1 MVNLV
6 SEQLPEDGSIAINDP
21 SEEKEYTIFSELSEK
36 DKLKMEL
43 IEGIRHA
50 SDLKTKTTLIKE
62 AAKKLEKST
71 RTIRRM
77 VSRVEQEGLSA
88 LASTVRSD
96 KGQLRISPEWQ
107 DKIVK
112 LYKKKRRILK
122 KKNQNKKKSEKKLE
136 VNCFQI
142 WKLIEAKAK
151 LSGLKDGE
159 FPSHVTVYKVLEPF
173 LNKKKLRHPGQG
185 LKQFIQTTDGQ
196 LEITHSNQIF
206 QIDHTDS
213 DVLLVD
219 VDGNEIGRPYLT
231 TVIESNSG
239 CIVGFHI
246 SFKKPGSH
254 EVALAL
260 RHAFLPKEYGEEYE
274 LQKTWNVSGIPQY
287 FVTDRAKEF
296 KSNHLKQIAAQLGI
310 ELRLRAYPQEGGLVE
325 RPFGTINTEFLES
338 IPGYTGSNIQKR
350 PRNAENEA
358 CVTLDEFERLLVRYI
373 VDNFNQCSY
382 PRAKNQTRVSRWES
396 MLLEP
401 LEDIDERRLDICLL
415 KSTERKVQRRGQIQ
429 FENSI
434 YKAECLR
441 YCQSEYINLRYDPS
455 NILRLMAYTKEE
467 QGQPAKYLG
476 IIQARDRV
484 EEFSI
489 WEQKAKNKRINF
501 ESKQIDRTSIY
512 SERLDRHQAVENK
525 KKQSKADKRKKEQER
540 IDRDR
545 KGLNIVE
552 FKAPVKDDNQKAIA
566 KLAEGIASQKKLLMM
581 KPVTLKSR
589 QNKPKVK
596 PAKVKASNWDKFVN

>member
-1 MVNLV
+1 MIT
-6 SEQLPEDGSIAINDP
+6 SSPEDPKAKAKNL
-21 SEEKEYTIFSELSEK
+21 EEREYELLTELSEEQK
-36 DKLKMEL
+36 VKLEL
-43 IEGIRHA
+43 IESIRHA
-50 SDLKTKTTLIKE
+50 GDRKTKTKLIEE
-62 AAKKLEKST
+62 AANKLEKST

-77 VSRVEQEGLSA
+77 LKKVEMEGLA
-88 LASTVRSD
+88 GLCSTVRSD
-96 KGQLRISPEWQ
+96 KGEFRISPEWQ
-107 DKIVK
+107 EKIIK
-112 LYKKKRRILK
+112 LYKKKRRLLN
-122 KKNQNKKKSEKKLE
+122 KKNKDKKLE

-142 WKLIEAKAK
+142 WKLIEAEAK

-185 LKQFIQTTDGQ
+185 LKQFIQTTSGQ

-219 VDGNEIGRPYLT
+219 ADGNEIGRPFLT
-231 TVIESNSG
+231 SVIESNSG

-260 RHAFLPKEYGEEYE
+260 RHAFLPKEYAEEYE

-287 FVTDRAKEF
+287 FITDRAKEF

-310 ELRLRAYPQEGGLVE
+310 ELRLRAYPQQGGLVE

-350 PRNAENEA
+350 PQNAEQEA
-358 CVTLDEFERLLVRYI
+358 CFTLDEFERRIVRFI
-373 VDNFNQCSY
+373 VDNYNQNYY

-396 MLLEP
+396 MLLES
-401 LEDIDERRLDICLL
+401 LEEIDERKLDVCLL
-415 KSTERKVQRRGQIQ
+415 KSTQRKLQRKGHVQ
-429 FENSI
+429 FENEI
-434 YKAECLR
+434 YKGECLR
-441 YCQSEYINLRYDPS
+441 YCRSEYITLRYDTS

-467 QGQPAKYLG
+467 DGQPAKYLG
-476 IIQARDRV
+476 IIQARDRT
-484 EEFSI
+484 EAFSI
-489 WEQKAKNKRINF
+489 WEQKAKNKKINR
-501 ESKQIDRTSIY
+501 ESKQLDRTSIY
-512 SERLDRHQAVENK
+512 SERLDRHQAIENK

-540 IDRDR
+540 IDLNRT
-545 KGLNIVE
+545 GLNIVE
-552 FKAPVKDDNQKAIA
+552 FKAPVKDDNQTTTN
-566 KLAEGIASQKKLLMM
+566 SVKKLLPI
-581 KPVTLKSR
+581 KQLTFKKR
-589 QNKPKVK
+589 TNKRKVK
-596 PAKVKASNWDKFVN
+596 PARILDSNWDQFVNK

>member
-1 MVNLV
+1 MMIFYTEKI
-6 SEQLPEDGSIAINDP
+6 SEDVENTADP
-21 SEEKEYTIFSELSEK
+21 SENQEYALLMELSESQ
-36 DKLKMEL
+36 KLKMEL
-43 IEGIRHA
+43 VEGIRHA
-50 SDLKTKTTLIKE
+50 SDRKTKSRLIE
-62 AAKKLEKST
+62 DAANKLEKST

-77 VSRVEQEGLSA
+77 VSKVEQEGLCG

-96 KGQLRISPEWQ
+96 KGQFRTSPEWQ
-107 DKIVK
+107 EKIIK
-112 LYKKKRRILK
+112 LYKQKRRLLN
-122 KKNQNKKKSEKKLE
+122 KKNKDKKLE

-142 WKLIEAKAK
+142 WKLIEAEAK

-219 VDGNEIGRPYLT
+219 VDGNEIGRPFLT
-231 TVIESNSG
+231 SVIESNSG

-260 RHAFLPKEYGEEYE
+260 RHAFLPKEYGEEYK
-274 LQKTWNVSGIPQY
+274 LHKKWNVSGLPQY
-287 FVTDRAKEF
+287 IVTDRAKEF
-296 KSNHLKQIAAQLGI
+296 KSNHLKQIAAHLGI
-310 ELRLRAYPQEGGLVE
+310 ELCLRAYPQQGGLVE

-350 PRNAENEA
+350 PQNAEKEA
-358 CVTLDEFERLLVRYI
+358 CFTLDEFERLLVRYI
-373 VDNFNQCSY
+373 VDNYNQNSY
-382 PRAKNQTRVSRWES
+382 PRTKNQTRISRWES
-396 MLLEP
+396 MLLAP
-401 LEDIDERRLDICLL
+401 LEKIDERKLDICLL
-415 KSTERKVQRRGQIQ
+415 KSTDRKLQRKGQIQ
-429 FENSI
+429 FANSI
-434 YKAECLR
+434 YKGECLR
-441 YCQSEYINLRYDPS
+441 YCQSEYIALRYDPS

-467 QGQPAKYLG
+467 RGQPAKYLG
-476 IIQARDRV
+476 IIQARDKT
-484 EEFSI
+484 EAFSI
-489 WEQKAKNKRINF
+489 WEQKAKNKRINR
-501 ESKQIDRTSIY
+501 ESKQLDRTSIY

-525 KKQSKADKRKKEQER
+525 KKQNKADNRQKEQKR

-545 KGLNIVE
+545 TGLNIVE
-552 FKAPVKDDNQKAIA
+552 FKAPVRNDR
-566 KLAEGIASQKKLLMM
+566 LAATTNKPKLLLM
-581 KPVTLKSR
+581 KPVALKSR

-596 PAKVKASNWDKFVN
+596 PAKIKASNWDRFTNHNH

>member
-1 MVNLV
+1 MVDLV
-6 SEQLPEDGSIAINDP
+6 SEKLPEDDLIAINDV
-21 SEEKEYTIFSELSEK
+21 SEEKEYTIFSEFSEK

-43 IEGIRHA
+43 VEGIRHA
-50 SDLKTKTTLIKE
+50 NDLKTKTKLINE
-62 AAKKLEKST
+62 AANKLEKST

-77 VSRVEQEGLSA
+77 VSKVEQEGLSA

-96 KGQLRISPEWQ
+96 KGQFRISPEWQ
-107 DKIVK
+107 EKIIK
-112 LYKKKRRILK
+112 LYKKKRRVLN
-122 KKNQNKKKSEKKLE
+122 KKNKDKKLE

-142 WKLIEAKAK
+142 WKLIEAEAK
-151 LSGLKDGE
+151 LSGLKDAE

-173 LNKKKLRHPGQG
+173 LNKKKPRHPGQG

-219 VDGNEIGRPYLT
+219 VNGNEIGRPFLT
-231 TVIESNSG
+231 SVIESNSG
-239 CIVGFHI
+239 CVVGFHI

-260 RHAFLPKEYGEEYE
+260 HHAFLPKEYGEEYK
-274 LQKTWNVSGIPQY
+274 LQKEWNVSGIPQY

-310 ELRLRAYPQEGGLVE
+310 ELRLRAYPQQGGLVE

-350 PRNAENEA
+350 PQNAEQEA
-358 CVTLDEFERLLVRYI
+358 CFLLDEFERLIVRFI
-373 VDNFNQCSY
+373 VDNYNQNSY
-382 PRAKNQTRVSRWES
+382 PRTKNQTRVSRWES

-401 LEDIDERRLDICLL
+401 LEEIEERKLDICLL
-415 KSTERKVQRRGQIQ
+415 KSTERKLQRKGHIQ
-429 FENSI
+429 FENEI
-434 YKAECLR
+434 YTSECLR
-441 YCQSEYINLRYDPS
+441 YCQSKYITLRYDPS

-467 QGQPAKYLG
+467 QGEAAKYLG
-476 IIQARDRV
+476 IIQARDRT
-484 EEFSI
+484 EPFST
-489 WEQKAKNKRINF
+489 WQQKARNKRINR
-501 ESKQIDRTSIY
+501 ESKQLDRTSIY
-512 SERLDRHQAVENK
+512 SERLDRHQVVEDK
-525 KKQSKADKRKKEQER
+525 KKQSKADKREKEQER

-545 KGLNIVE
+545 KGLNILE
-552 FKAPVKDDNQKAIA
+552 FKTPVRDDEQMVVANK
-566 KLAEGIASQKKLLMM
+566 KKLL
-581 KPVTLKSR
+581 PVKQITLKAR
-589 QNKPKVK
+589 LNKPKAK
-596 PAKVKASNWDKFVN
+596 LAKVKASNWDRYVNNNS

>member
-1 MVNLV
+1 MANLALEKLSKERPVAITDV
-6 SEQLPEDGSIAINDP
+6 SEER
-21 SEEKEYTIFSELSEK
+21 EYTIFSEFSEA

-50 SDLKTKTTLIKE
+50 SDRKTKSRLIEE
-62 AAKKLEKST
+62 AANKLEKST

-77 VSRVEQEGLSA
+77 VSKVEQEGLPA

-107 DKIVK
+107 KKIIK
-112 LYKKKRRILK
+112 LYKKKKRILN
-122 KKNQNKKKSEKKLE
+122 KKNKDKKLE

-142 WKLIEAKAK
+142 WKLIEAEAK
-151 LSGLKDGE
+151 LSGLKDNE

-173 LNKKKLRHPGQG
+173 LNRKKLRHPGQG

-196 LEITHSNQIF
+196 IEITHSNQIF

-213 DVLLVD
+213 DVLLID
-219 VDGNEIGRPYLT
+219 INGNEIGRPFLT
-231 TVIESNSG
+231 SVIESNSG

-260 RHAFLPKEYGEEYE
+260 RHAFLPKEYGEEYK
-274 LQKTWNVSGIPQY
+274 LHKKWNVSGLPQY
-287 FVTDRAKEF
+287 IVTDRAKEF
-296 KSNHLKQIAAQLGI
+296 KSNHLKQIAAHLGI
-310 ELRLRAYPQEGGLVE
+310 ELRLRAYPQQGGLVE

-338 IPGYTGSNIQKR
+338 IPGYTGSNIQQR
-350 PRNAENEA
+350 PQNAKQEA
-358 CVTLDEFERLLVRYI
+358 CFTLDEFERKIVRFI
-373 VDNFNQCSY
+373 VDNYNQNHY

-396 MLLEP
+396 MLLEL
-401 LEDIDERRLDICLL
+401 LEEIDERKLDICLL
-415 KSTERKVQRRGQIQ
+415 KSKQRKLQRKGHIQ
-429 FENSI
+429 FENEI
-434 YKAECLR
+434 YKGDCLR
-441 YCQSEYINLRYDPS
+441 YCQSEYITVRYDPS
-455 NILRLMAYTKEE
+455 NILRLMAYIKEE

-476 IIQARDRV
+476 IIQARGRT
-484 EEFSI
+484 EPFSI
-489 WEQKAKNKRINF
+489 WQQKAKNKRINS

-525 KKQSKADKRKKEQER
+525 KKRSKADKRKKEQER

-545 KGLNIVE
+545 TGLNIVE
-552 FKAPVKDDNQKAIA
+552 LKAPVKDDNQTATA
-566 KLAEGIASQKKLLMM
+566 NQKKLL
-581 KPVTLKSR
+581 PVKQITLKARLS
-589 QNKPKVK
+589 KPKAK
-596 PAKVKASNWDKFVN
+596 LAKVKASNWDRYVNNNS

>member
-1 MVNLV
+1 MVNLTPEKLLEDDLMAITEE
-6 SEQLPEDGSIAINDP
+6 SEKN
-21 SEEKEYTIFSELSEK
+21 EYTIFSELSDTER
-36 DKLKMEL
+36 LKMEL
-43 IEGIRHA
+43 VESIRHA
-50 SDLKTKTTLIKE
+50 SDLKTKTRLIEE
-62 AAKKLEKST
+62 AAHKLEKST

-77 VSRVEQEGLSA
+77 VSKVEQEGLSA
-88 LASTVRSD
+88 LAPTVRSD

-107 DKIVK
+107 EKIIK
-112 LYKKKRRILK
+112 LYKKKRRQLN
-122 KKNQNKKKSEKKLE
+122 KKNKNKKLE

-142 WKLIEAKAK
+142 WKLIEAEAK

-185 LKQFIQTTDGQ
+185 LIQFIQTTDGQ

-206 QIDHTDS
+206 QCDHTDS

-219 VDGNEIGRPYLT
+219 VDGNEIGRPFLT

-260 RHAFLPKEYGEEYE
+260 RHAFLPKGYAEEYK
-274 LQKTWNVSGIPQY
+274 LQKEWNVSGIPQY

-310 ELRLRAYPQEGGLVE
+310 ELRLRAYPQQGGLVE

-338 IPGYTGSNIQKR
+338 IPGYTGSNTQKR
-350 PRNAENEA
+350 PRNAEREA
-358 CVTLDEFERLLVRYI
+358 CFLLDEFERLIVRYI
-373 VDNFNQCSY
+373 VDNYNQNSY

-401 LEDIDERRLDICLL
+401 LEEIDERKLDICLL
-415 KSTERKVQRRGQIQ
+415 KSTERKLQEKGQIQ

-434 YKAECLR
+434 YKGECLK
-441 YCQSEYINLRYDPS
+441 YCQSESIILRYDPS

-467 QGQPAKYLG
+467 NGQPAKYLG
-476 IIQARDRV
+476 IIQARDRNQT
-484 EEFSI
+484 FSI
-489 WEQKAKNKRINF
+489 REQKSKSKRIID
-501 ESKQIDRTSIY
+501 ESKQIDKTSIY
-512 SERLDRHQAVENK
+512 SERVDRHNAVEEKRKQKRN
-525 KKQSKADKRKKEQER
+525 KKQSKDTNRQQEQKR
-540 IDRDR
+540 IDKNRT
-545 KGLNIVE
+545 GLNIIE
-552 FKAPVKDDNQKAIA
+552 FKAPSQDDQQAAIA
-566 KLAEGIASQKKLLMM
+566 NQKKLLVM

-596 PAKVKASNWDKFVN
+596 PAKVKASNWDRFINHNH

>member
-1 MVNLV
+1 MVDLV
-6 SEQLPEDGSIAINDP
+6 LEKLPEDDLIAIDNS

-50 SDLKTKTTLIKE
+50 SDLKTKTNLIEE
-62 AAKKLEKST
+62 ASNKLEKST

-77 VSRVEQEGLSA
+77 VSKVEQEGLSA

-96 KGQLRISPEWQ
+96 KGQFRISPEWQ
-107 DKIVK
+107 EKIIK
-112 LYKKKRRILK
+112 LYKKKRRLLN
-122 KKNQNKKKSEKKLE
+122 KKNKDKKLE
-136 VNCFQI
+136 INCYQI
-142 WKLIEAKAK
+142 WKLIEAEAK

-185 LKQFIQTTDGQ
+185 LKQFIQTTVGQ

-219 VDGNEIGRPYLT
+219 VDGNEIGRPFLT
-231 TVIESNSG
+231 SVIESNSG

-274 LQKTWNVSGIPQY
+274 LQKIWNVSGIPQY

-310 ELRLRAYPQEGGLVE
+310 KLRLRAYPQQGGLVE

-338 IPGYTGSNIQKR
+338 IPGYTGSNTEKR
-350 PRNAENEA
+350 PQNAEQEA
-358 CVTLDEFERLLVRYI
+358 CFTLDEFEKRIVRFI
-373 VDNFNQCSY
+373 VDNYNQNHY

-401 LEDIDERRLDICLL
+401 LEEIDERKLDIYLL
-415 KSTERKVQRRGQIQ
+415 KSKQRKLQRKGHIQ
-429 FENSI
+429 FENEI
-434 YKAECLR
+434 YKGECLR
-441 YCQSEYINLRYDPS
+441 YCQSEYITVRYDPS

-476 IIQARDRV
+476 IIQARDKT
-484 EEFSI
+484 EPFSI
-489 WEQKAKNKRINF
+489 WEQKAKNKRINR

-525 KKQSKADKRKKEQER
+525 KKQRKADKRKKEQER

-545 KGLNIVE
+545 KGINIAE
-552 FKAPVKDDNQKAIA
+552 FKTPVRDNNQTGMANKKKQKLLPVKQIN
-566 KLAEGIASQKKLLMM
+566 
-581 KPVTLKSR
+581 LKGR
-589 QNKPKVK
+589 LNKPKAK
-596 PAKVKASNWDKFVN
+596 LAKVKASNWDRYVNNNS